1 MKKTGLLNAIGI
13 ISLIG
18 TSSGYATDYT
28 WQGGSGL
35 FSDTAM
41 WSPTG
46 SPSDGDRA
54 KFSTT
59 TEGTVSW
66 TGDVSNNEMQIIQ
79 TTGNELALDLSGY
92 TYTLTNRFTFDGS
105 KASSYVVISNGVLA
119 TSIPTNTSEIKIN
132 ANVAPARLTFG
143 DKLTATLPHFTFY
156 RSEVNVATGAVVTF
170 NGECKVNE
178 SIMGYQALNILG
190 GDVICNNHFKCP
202 NNGMAGSTSVLNI
215 ASGSLV
221 AKQYFSV
228 GDKGGVNSV
237 GILNMSGGYLETWAT
252 IWLGNSGGACGIAN
266 VSGGKWMSK
275 GAFEVSHREYTTA
288 FLNMTGGEIELATG
302 RYLGVAYAGGAP
314 ACDTGTV
321 FMTGGRILATN
332 VNCAVYVGAGSN
344 CFGRCA
350 VGGTGTILARDFYI
364 ASSAYS
370 EGECMVTGGVISVGS
385 TFSIG
390 AGNPSLAR
398 LKIDGGTVTNLGSTY
413 VGNGLNGQ
421 GAFTMGRGTL
431 FVSNSLIIGN
441 SLGSTGNALL
451 TGGEINPNYLSIGNS
466 GVGYWVQSNATVTVP
481 IDVSIG
487 INNTG
492 TLEVVNG
499 TITNYGTFYAGKNTK
514 SLGQIILRN
523 GTIYSAKGFR
533 IGDWGG
539 VGSLLLENGII
550 LGGSGGTSS
559 IGNGNGST
567 GSVIQTGGQFKI
579 EQSLTVANST
589 PAAVGSYDLYDG
601 QLIVTNDFVIA
612 NNPFN
617 RGEVTVRGGSVW
629 VGGNTRIGVGSNS
642 IGTLTLSGGVY
653 TNINYVDVGHAGTG
667 TLNIAGG
674 TLVTRVLRLV
684 PYNYTNGTPT
694 ARINITGGLLHAT
707 NVMYCSDA
715 LFSTSIVTLAGGTLK
730 IPQLWNNRG
739 YSIIV
744 ADGGELEAT
753 RNDNAFINANLQEL
767 TLSANGLYVDSAG
780 YTIATSRDLP
790 DAPGEHGLFG
800 KRGDGTFTL
809 NANTTFTGPVVVEQG
824 TLALGSSGLISLAGG
839 CTVNGGALLNLSAR
853 ALDFTLATDTL
864 SRIDGEM
871 RLASG
876 KTVIVANGA
885 TLSGTG
891 TIDRVVLEAGAT
903 FARMASDAETM
914 RINTLDIP
922 TGANV
927 ALTGYTLQDLRNG
940 VAVATVSAATVSRT
954 CTVTLNGVP
963 IQTPLAF
970 RTDNTVLTVFSYN
983 PGTIIRVF

>member
-1 MKKTGLLNAIGI
+1 MRKLGLINAIGI

-18 TSSGYATDYT
+18 ISSSYAADYT

-54 KFSTT
+54 KFSTA

-66 TGDVSNNEMQIIQ
+66 TGNVANNEMQIVQ
-79 TTGNELALDLSGY
+79 TSGNTLTLDLSGY

-178 SIMGYQALNILG
+178 SVTGYQALNILG
-190 GDVICNNHFKCP
+190 GDMICNNHFKCP
-202 NNGMAGSTSVLNI
+202 NNGVAGSTSVLNI

-228 GDKGGVNSV
+228 GDKGGINSI
-237 GILNMSGGYLETWAT
+237 GILNMSGGYLETWGT
-252 IWLGNSGGACGIAN
+252 VWLGNSGGACGIAN

-275 GAFEVSHREYTTA
+275 GSFEVSHREYTTA
-288 FLNMTGGEIELATG
+288 FLNMTGGELEFAAG
-302 RYLGVAYAGGAP
+302 KYLGVAYAGGIP

-332 VNCAVYVGAGSN
+332 TTCAVYVGAGSN
-344 CFGRCA
+344 CFGRCV
-350 VGGTGTILARDFYI
+350 VGGTGSILARDFYI
-364 ASSAYS
+364 ASSGYS
-370 EGECMVTGGVISVGS
+370 EGECVITGGVISIGA

-390 AGNPSLAR
+390 AGNPSAAR
-398 LKIDGGTVTNLGSTY
+398 LKIDGGALTNLGSTY

-421 GAFTMGRGTL
+421 GSFTMGRGTL
-431 FVSNSLIIGN
+431 FVSNTLIIGN
-441 SLGSTGNALL
+441 STGSSGSALL
-451 TGGEINPNYLSIGNS
+451 TGGEVNPYNLVIGNS
-466 GVGYWVQSNATVTVP
+466 GVGSWVQSNATVTVP
-481 IDVSIG
+481 FDVSIG
-487 INNTG
+487 VNNTG
-492 TLEVVNG
+492 TLEIVNG
-499 TITNYGTFYAGKNTK
+499 ILTNAGTFYAGKNSK
-514 SLGQIILRN
+514 AFGQIIQRG
-523 GTIYSAKGFR
+523 GTIASAKGCR

-539 VGSLLLENGII
+539 VGSLLLENGTFFC
-550 LGGSGGTSS
+550 GSGGASS

-567 GSVIQTGGQFKI
+567 GTVIQTGGQFKV

-589 PAAVGSYDLYDG
+589 PAAVGSYDLVNG
-601 QLIVTNDFVIA
+601 QLIVTNDLTIA
-612 NNPFN
+612 GNASN

-629 VGGNTRIGVGSNS
+629 VGGNTRIGVSSNAV
-642 IGTLTLSGGVY
+642 GTLTLSGGIY
-653 TNINYVDVGHAGTG
+653 TNVNYVDVGHAGSG
-667 TLNIAGG
+667 TLNVTGG
-674 TLVTRVLRLV
+674 ELITKVLRLV
-684 PYNYTNGTPT
+684 PYNYTNNAPI
-694 ARINITGGLLHAT
+694 ARVTVSGGLLHAT

-715 LFSTSIVTLAGGTLK
+715 LNSTSIVTLAGGTLK

-739 YSIIV
+739 YSIVV
-744 ADGGELEAT
+744 ADGGELETT
-753 RNDNAFINANLQEL
+753 RNDPAFISANIQEL
-767 TLSANGLYVDSAG
+767 TLSSKGLYVDSAG
-780 YTIATSRDLP
+780 YAIATSRNLP
-790 DAPGEHGLFG
+790 DAPGEHGLLG

-809 NANTTFTGPVVVEQG
+809 NASMTFTGPVVVEQG

-839 CTVNGGALLNLSAR
+839 CTVSGSALLNLSAR
-853 ALDFTLATDTL
+853 TLDFTLPTGTV

-876 KTVIVANGA
+876 KTVTVANGA

-891 TIDRVVLEAGAT
+891 RVDRVSFEAGAT
-903 FARMASDAETM
+903 FIRTASDTGM
-914 RINTLDIP
+914 MQINTLDIP
-922 TGANV
+922 SGATL
-927 ALTGYTLQDLRNG
+927 ALSGYTLEDLKNG
-940 VAVATVSAATVSRT
+940 IPLATVTTATVSRT
-954 CTVTLNGVP
+954 CTVTLDNVP
-963 IQTPLAF
+963 LQAPFTFRIDNNTLSLA
-970 RTDNTVLTVFSYN
+970 TYN
-983 PGTIIRVF
+983 PCTLIRIL